1 MKQKLVGPG
10 FSQVADKYQGRPDAV
25 AYLSAK
31 IKAGGSG
38 VWGAVPMPAQTQLSD
53 ADAKAMAEWIA
64 AGAK

>member
-1 MKQKLVGPG
+1 
-10 FSQVADKYQGRPDAV
+10 

-38 VWGAVPMPAQTQLSD
+38 VWGAVPMRAQTQLSD